1 MVWLEK
7 HFASCIEQT
16 VFVLLNGP
24 GWGGIFVKHHRF
36 AFSKTFLSGVYA
48 RFFFVIC
55 HILRFFNQNFVS
67 IFQNLCEK
75 GNVTNSYLWGSRCF
89 ALATVEIAATCFT
102 LACGY
107 PQKSSYRV
115 NKNNRIFQIQYVVF
129 LIRSAYDG
137 EHPSSSNAHR
147 VSAQRS
153 ASQPVKWKGV
163 LPGPGDCVVCARQ
176 SVLVSSWC
184 VFFCSELGA

>member
-1 MVWLEK
+1 MRR
-7 HFASCIEQT
+7 HFCKTPSICFFQNLSI
-16 VFVLLNGP
+16 
-24 GWGGIFVKHHRF
+24 WG
-36 AFSKTFLSGVYA
+36 LCP
-48 RFFFVIC
+48 FFFFC
-55 HILRFFNQNFVS
+55 DMSHITFFNQNFVS

-102 LACGY
+102 SACGY

-137 EHPSSSNAHR
+137 ERPSSSNAHR